1 MFPNDVS
8 YEDAENSSGVTGTA
22 PLISA
27 LGGSVETVIS
37 FTFSLIGLPKNL
49 VWRLFRPVGLKE
61 ESTSFS
67 REDFIGLDFG
77 VGTLA
82 EALEKLTG
90 QCCGGIFLGL
100 IMISSPD
107 EIGVI
112 TDGLGVTN
120 RAGLTF
126 FSAEIVTF
134 FGVLRCFLFCVGR
147 FLDAD
152 WLFLLGGFDRN

>member
-8 YEDAENSSGVTGTA
+8 YEDAENFSADTGTA

-61 ESTSFS
+61 ESTS
-67 REDFIGLDFG
+67 FIGLDFG

-126 FSAEIVTF
+126 SSAEIVTF
-134 FGVLRCFLFCVGR
+134 FGVLRCSLFCVGR